1 MSFSSSFDKMV
12 HDFCRSLSI
21 KYNLNEDDLY
31 TIWSGATVSTTSTV
45 AVSSSSTNDP
55 DTEITREKIMSAT
68 KEMLAAMC
76 KKKGLKQSGKKEEL
90 YQRLIE
96 SISTSSK
103 AADPKSSEPKKSA
116 PSKKEEAP
124 LIKSIKERTAELAIR
139 KNKHGN
145 FEHVQTGLIFNTDKL
160 VYGKQLENG
169 TVVDLTSTDV
179 ETCKKYK
186 FPFKIPENLN
196 SSKNMDDVKID
207 EIDEELLDEE
217 DLDEDLEEEEED
229 DLAVDEDI

>member
-1 MSFSSSFDKMV
+1 
-12 HDFCRSLSI
+12 
-21 KYNLNEDDLY
+21 
-31 TIWSGATVSTTSTV
+31 
-45 AVSSSSTNDP
+45 
-55 DTEITREKIMSAT
+55 MSAT